1 MLGLSIES
9 ALTHYKIESQN
20 LSVIA
25 SVFHF
30 FALWLVQ
37 KIRATF
43 PNSQIKIKSNRDLVN
58 DVFPR
63 FKQFS
68 WFNFEL
74 SLAARDNLF
83 IVIGAELLALRR

>member
-1 MLGLSIES
+1 M
-9 ALTHYKIESQN
+9 
-20 LSVIA
+20 IA
-25 SVFHF
+25 SVFLF

-37 KIRATF
+37 KIRATSS
-43 PNSQIKIKSNRDLVN
+43 NSQIKIKSNRDLVN

-83 IVIGAELLALRR
+83 AVIGRCAIGITKVNRRAI

>member
-9 ALTHYKIESQN
+9 ALTHYKIESRN

-37 KIRATF
+37 KIRATSS
-43 PNSQIKIKSNRDLVN
+43 NSQIKIKSNRDLVN
-58 DVFPR
+58 GFFPR

>member
-1 MLGLSIES
+1 M
-9 ALTHYKIESQN
+9 
-20 LSVIA
+20 IA

-37 KIRATF
+37 KIRATSS
-43 PNSQIKIKSNRDLVN
+43 NSQIKIKSNRDLVN

-68 WFNFEL
+68 WFNFDL

-83 IVIGAELLALRR
+83 IVIGDLSCVSIFWDDRAMLIW

>member
-1 MLGLSIES
+1 M
-9 ALTHYKIESQN
+9 
-20 LSVIA
+20 IA

-37 KIRATF
+37 KIRATSS
-43 PNSQIKIKSNRDLVN
+43 NSQIKIKSNRDLVN
-58 DVFPR
+58 GFFPR
-63 FKQFS
+63 FTQFS

-83 IVIGAELLALRR
+83 VVIGRSAIGITKVNRRAI